1 MFKAE
6 HSGRKK
12 ARAMLNRTG
21 YSTGG
26 HVKTNIGGSV
36 GASLAHKATGGEV
49 AAPAPAKLKTGGT
62 VMGGTGSVR
71 LDKAARGGG
80 MKRHKGHTTNV
91 VVAMPNPQPH
101 PVPVPVPMGGGHPPM
116 GGGAPGGAPPMPPPG
131 AGPGM
136 AAGAGSLP
144 GGAPGMGMKPAGL
157 KRGGPVKAGFKYPID
172 DGSGGGEARKEKARA
187 YGSGALK

>member
-12 ARAMLNRTG
+12 ARFALNKLG
-21 YSTGG
+21 YKTGG
-26 HVKTNIGGSV
+26 HVKAV
-36 GASLAHKATGGEV
+36 PAASSISRTPRALATGG
-49 AAPAPAKLKTGGT
+49 PAEEPTKLKTGGT
-62 VMGGTGSVR
+62 VSGLGSPVR

-80 MKRHKGHTTNV
+80 MHHKKGHTTNV
-91 VVAMPNPQPH
+91 VIAMPNQQSK
-101 PVPVPVPMGGGHPPM
+101 PVPVPVPVGGGMHPPM
-116 GGGAPGGAPPMPPPG
+116 GGPGGGAPPMPPPG

-144 GGAPGMGMKPAGL
+144 GGAPGMGIKPPGMKAG
-157 KRGGPVKAGFKYPID
+157 GTVKAGFKYPID

-187 YGSGALK
+187 YGRGALK